1 MMSFDMQSETKSPR
15 GGAEEIEMKK
25 FLVFA
30 DYPEEFALFCVFES
44 DSKEEAEKEAEA
56 YERKTGRKTEV
67 VSHRN

>member
-1 MMSFDMQSETKSPR
+1 MT
-15 GGAEEIEMKK
+15 K

>member
-1 MMSFDMQSETKSPR
+1 
-15 GGAEEIEMKK
+15 MKK

-67 VSHRN
+67 LSHRN